1 MPMITSSSIQTCP
14 YYNSLEYKALLAS
27 FPKDFGK
34 LYKFSDV
41 AYIPPARYCQYC
53 DTRCDVYDN
62 LAPEIKAI
70 LSENEKKSGVEQM
83 RNRLSNCKS
92 SYSQSMNRI
101 KPKITFLS
109 NYFHGSP

>member
-1 MPMITSSSIQTCP
+1 MPMITSSGIQTCP

-34 LYKFSDV
+34 LYKFSYV
-41 AYIPPARYCQYC
+41 AYIPPARHCA
-53 DTRCDVYDN
+53 TRRDVYDY
-62 LAPEIKAI
+62 LAPEIKAM
-70 LSENEKKSGVEQM
+70 LSENEKESGVEQL
-83 RNRLSNCKS
+83 RTRLSKCKS

-109 NYFHGSP
+109 DYFRESP